1 MEEDSAK
8 IHSAQFEMGTST
20 INMIH
25 LKSDFNKSLDELV
38 NEDALNK
45 RQKSNPKQM
54 KKRDGDSRDQR
65 HPNQHAQK

>member
-1 MEEDSAK
+1 MEDNSAK
-8 IHSAQFEMGTST
+8 IHSAQFETGTST

-38 NEDALNK
+38 NEDANQK

-54 KKRDGDSRDQR
+54 KKRDSNSRDQR
-65 HPNQHAQK
+65 HPV

>member
-1 MEEDSAK
+1 MEDNSAK
-8 IHSAQFEMGTST
+8 IHSAQFETGTST

-38 NEDALNK
+38 NEDAHQK

-54 KKRDGDSRDQR
+54 KKRDSNSRDQR
-65 HPNQHAQK
+65 HPV